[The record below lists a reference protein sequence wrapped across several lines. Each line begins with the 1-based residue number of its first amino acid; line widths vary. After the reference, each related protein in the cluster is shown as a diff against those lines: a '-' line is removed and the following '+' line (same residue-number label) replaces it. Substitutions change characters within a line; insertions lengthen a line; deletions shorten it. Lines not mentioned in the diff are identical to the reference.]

1 LVFAAV
7 TMAMVLVFGSSAQ
20 AQTKLV
26 KRSATTTVEASA
38 AKDVEGNLSVS
49 VSLSSSEKTCLN
61 AGRVV
66 VSSSRSGQPVGPPVY
81 LGYGSELLQVERGP
95 WAIENEG
102 EPSEGVAYGANPDK
116 TYDYSLVPVSA
127 SEVSP
132 WVWQGSWPGAEKTDV
147 RSFYGTPHSSTV
159 AAASFAHITMT
170 LYLHR
175 KLHVHGT
182 KRELITCPGRRISRW
197 IAL

>member
-1 LVFAAV
+1 MTV
-7 TMAMVLVFGSSAQ
+7 AMVLVFGSSAE

-38 AKDVEGNLSVS
+38 AKDAEGNLSVS
-49 VSLSSSEKTCLN
+49 VSLSSSEATCLN

-66 VSSSRSGQPVGPPVY
+66 VSTSRSGQPVGLPVY

-95 WAIENEG
+95 WSIENEG

-127 SEVSP
+127 PEVSP
-132 WVWQGSWPGAEKTDV
+132 WVWQGSWTGAEETDV
-147 RSFYGTPHSSTV
+147 RRSSGMSHNSTV

-175 KLHVHGT
+175 KLYVHGT
-182 KRELITCPGRRISRW
+182 RRELITCPGRRISRW